1 MRAGRPRS
9 QGMPSRRVTSQKA
22 GRRPLG
28 NSVCPPAAPL
38 PPDRA
43 DHSRVK
49 QRIMVA
55 YPEEGLF
62 GEKPVGDRTSCLS
75 RPSIRMGVIRME
87 TSIFPRGRGRL
98 KLLKG

>member
-9 QGMPSRRVTSQKA
+9 QGMPYRRVISQKA

-28 NSVCPPAAPL
+28 NSRLPAGRVPAPN
-38 PPDRA
+38 RA

-62 GEKPVGDRTSCLS
+62 GEKSVGDRTFCLS
-75 RPSIRMGVIRME
+75 RPSM
-87 TSIFPRGRGRL
+87 SI
-98 KLLKG
+98 KD